1 MKWLR
6 KRGASSAEY
15 ALIAMAISVAS
26 VGGVY
31 SLGIKTS
38 SGLNDAKE
46 AFSGSFSSGNQVAEE
61 IDRSFPPDCF
71 VAPAGNNN
79 LTPTAGQDCYDI
91 GSGVDTFDGS
101 AHPASLK
108 LKAAIDDSAGHDD
121 ITTSGYGDYYEGGM
135 RTNLT
140 MGAGNDLVVVTE
152 STGHSSMSSSWNT
165 EYKLG
170 SGNDVLEM
178 NVTNLGAGAEHII
191 DTGSGNDKVTQ
202 SCATGG
208 NPSNAPAALIFSQD
222 RLDLQ
227 SVNCIPYINMYSGTN
242 DLNLNYSTTDT
253 YTPGNRAEVNVYS
266 GASIVGN
273 LNFGAG
279 TSTKLDF
286 RDVSS
291 ASVDLKVLGGY
302 NNVVD
307 FDRLNNA
314 ANVTKFNA
322 TIDVDDAFELRT
334 TIAVNPAWNF
344 DIQDGSFSW
353 AMTFWDQP
361 LPPVSDFIGMPLIDT
376 TQIIGAHTSTFDF
389 SNYYTGGT
397 VTLLSAGS
405 VVRTIDVDCG
415 GYCPNLNSY
424 TGASLDF
431 DTIVISDGSGTA
443 TIPFNSAS
451 PNFKLSHVTIRSK

>member
-46 AFSGSFSSGNQVAEE
+46 AFSGSFSGDNQVAEE

-79 LTPTAGQDCYDI
+79 LTSTAGQDCYDI

-108 LKAAIDDSAGHDD
+108 VKANPDDPAGHDN
-121 ITTSGYGDYYEGGM
+121 ITTSSYSDYYEGGM
-135 RTNLT
+135 RTDLT
-140 MGAGNDLVVVTE
+140 MGDGNDVVVLSE

-266 GASIVGN
+266 GASIVGD

-314 ANVTKFNA
+314 ANVTKFDA

-344 DIQDGSFSW
+344 DIQDGAFSW
-353 AMTFWDQP
+353 DMTFWDQP
-361 LPPVSDFIGMPLIDT
+361 LPPVSNFIGMPMIDT
-376 TQIIGAHTSTFDF
+376 TQIIGSHASSFSF
-389 SNYYTGGT
+389 SNYYPAGRIELYKGAALIR
-397 VTLLSAGS
+397 TLS
-405 VVRTIDVDCG
+405 IDCG
-415 GYCPNLNSY
+415 GYCPMLKTY
-424 TGASLDF
+424 TGGSLDF
-431 DTIVISDGSGTA
+431 DTMKIWDGTGMA
-443 TIPFNSAS
+443 EIPFNDAS
-451 PNFKLSHVTIRSK
+451 STFKLKSVSIRTM